1 MSPVERK
8 AKGNLLLAM
17 AEALIAG
24 REAGHG
30 DAFSNAD
37 NPYDERAHPDE
48 HRAWNRGFWVGRSL
62 DKQEPLTSPINPD

>member
-1 MSPVERK
+1 
-8 AKGNLLLAM
+8 M

-30 DAFSNAD
+30 DTFSNAD
-37 NPYDERAHPDE
+37 NPYHERDHPDK

-62 DKQEPLTSPINPD
+62 DEQEPLTRHVNPE

>member
-24 REAGHG
+24 REAGHI
-30 DAFSNAD
+30 AVSNNTD
-37 NPYDERAHPDE
+37 NPFDEQDQPDE

-62 DKQEPLTSPINPD
+62 DEQEPLTSRVNPD